1 LWSGIVKG
9 KYRGT
14 FEQENSKNN
23 FLNQKS
29 LGSSIS
35 STSSSSSSHIPQIM
49 LANSKLPPKYHN
61 SNANHH
67 INKQH
72 SLDQPCST
80 NSPSTSPNV
89 SKSNSSSSFKQRL
102 GLSNINANA
111 NTNGVRTY
119 RKTQSAGYGRGSKI
133 TKNDQ

>member
-14 FEQENSKNN
+14 LEQEISKNN

-35 STSSSSSSHIPQIM
+35 STSSSSSHIPQIM
-49 LANSKLPPKYHN
+49 LSNSKLPLKYHH
-61 SNANHH
+61 SNTNHH

-72 SLDQPCST
+72 SLDQPCSS

-102 GLSNINANA
+102 GPSNINVNA
-111 NTNGVRTY
+111 NGLRTY